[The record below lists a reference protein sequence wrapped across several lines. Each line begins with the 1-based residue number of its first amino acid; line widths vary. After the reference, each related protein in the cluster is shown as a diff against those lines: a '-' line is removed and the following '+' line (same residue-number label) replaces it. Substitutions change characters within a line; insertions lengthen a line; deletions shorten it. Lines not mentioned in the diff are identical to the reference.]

1 MTRILNCVN
10 FPLMFSQIA
19 TIFFILVSQL
29 GLSASAKDLLASAL
43 KPYMPAKEYVMA
55 QTDGVQDSQVAS
67 DVISTLSPLPG
78 KVGTDST
85 VFVDARAAIV
95 MDAATKEV
103 LFESDAHKQM
113 AMASITKLMTALI
126 VIERG
131 NLNDAVAVKQAD
143 VIETGSDID
152 LRSGEQVL
160 LGDLL
165 RATLIK
171 SANDAATAMGRHV
184 GGTEEAF
191 VKMMNEKAEELG
203 LKDTRYMN
211 PHGFD
216 EVGHHSSAYDIA
228 LLMAHAMENK
238 TFSDIVKMK
247 ECDVAI
253 LNSDR
258 VSHVSTTNELL
269 KADDPLIEGG
279 KTGFTDE
286 AGESVVLVAK
296 NPAGHRIITVI
307 LDSPYR
313 FAEGKRLI
321 DFVYEKY
328 QW

>member
-1 MTRILNCVN
+1 MML
-10 FPLMFSQIA
+10 SQLA
-19 TIFFILVSQL
+19 TIFFILISQL
-29 GLSASAKDLLASAL
+29 GISASSKDVLASAL
-43 KPYMPAKEYVMA
+43 QSYTPQKEYVMA
-55 QTDGVQDSQVAS
+55 EAEGLSDSRVAS
-67 DVISTLSPLPG
+67 EVISTLSPLPG
-78 KVGTDST
+78 KIGADST
-85 VFVDARAAIV
+85 VAVNAKAAIV
-95 MDAATKEV
+95 LDAATKEI
-103 LFESDAHKQM
+103 LFESNAREKM
-113 AMASITKLMTALI
+113 AMASITKLMTALL
-126 VIERG
+126 VLEKG
-131 NLNDAVAVKQAD
+131 NLGDVVHVTQED

-171 SANDAATAMGRHV
+171 SANDAAYASAHHV
-184 GGTEEAF
+184 GGTVDNF
-191 VKMMNEKAEELG
+191 VKMMNEKAVELG
-203 LKDTRYMN
+203 LRQTFYRN

-216 EVGHHSSAYDIA
+216 EVGHYSSAFDIA
-228 LLMAHAMENK
+228 LLMSHAMENK
-238 TFSDIVKMK
+238 TFSDINKMK

-269 KADDPLIEGG
+269 KVDDPLIEGG

-307 LDSPYR
+307 LNSPNR
-313 FAEGKRLI
+313 FAEGKKLI

>member
-1 MTRILNCVN
+1 
-10 FPLMFSQIA
+10 MFSQLA

-29 GLSASAKDLLASAL
+29 GLGASAKDVLASAL
-43 KPYMPAKEYVMA
+43 KPYMPQKEYVMA

-95 MDAATKEV
+95 LDAATKEV

-126 VIERG
+126 VLEKG
-131 NLNDAVAVKQAD
+131 NLNDVVTVNQAD

-152 LRSGEQVL
+152 LRSGEQIR

-171 SANDAATAMGRHV
+171 SANDAAVTMADYV
-184 GGTEEAF
+184 GGTRDNF

-203 LKDTRYMN
+203 LKETHYEN

-238 TFSDIVKMK
+238 IFSDTTKMK

-286 AGESVVLVAK
+286 AGEAVVLVAK

-307 LDSPYR
+307 LDSPRR
-313 FAEGKRLI
+313 FAEGKKLI

>member
-1 MTRILNCVN
+1 
-10 FPLMFSQIA
+10 MFSQLA

-29 GLSASAKDLLASAL
+29 GLGASAKDVLASAL
-43 KPYMPAKEYVMA
+43 KPYMPQKEYVIA

-95 MDAATKEV
+95 LDAATKEV

-113 AMASITKLMTALI
+113 AMASITKLMTALV
-126 VIERG
+126 VIEQG
-131 NLNDAVAVKQAD
+131 NLNDVVTVKQAD

-171 SANDAATAMGRHV
+171 SANDAAVTMADHV
-184 GGTEEAF
+184 GGTRDNF

-203 LKDTRYMN
+203 LKDTHYEN

-228 LLMAHAMENK
+228 LLMAHDMENP
-238 TFSDIVKMK
+238 TFSSIMKMK

-286 AGESVVLVAK
+286 AGEAVVLVAK

-307 LDSPYR
+307 LNSPHR
-313 FAEGKRLI
+313 FAEGKKLI
-321 DFVYEKY
+321 DFVYKKY

>member
-1 MTRILNCVN
+1 ML
-10 FPLMFSQIA
+10 SQLA

-29 GLSASAKDLLASAL
+29 GISASAKDVLASAL
-43 KPYMPAKEYVMA
+43 KPYMPQKEYVMA
-55 QTDGVQDSQVAS
+55 QTDGVQDSRVAS

-78 KVGTDST
+78 KIGTDST

-95 MDAATKEV
+95 LDAATKEV
-103 LFESDAHKQM
+103 LFESDARKQM
-113 AMASITKLMTALI
+113 AMASITKLMTALL
-126 VIERG
+126 VIEKG
-131 NLNDAVAVKQAD
+131 DLDEVVTITNEG

-152 LRSGEQVL
+152 LRSGEQVR

-171 SANDAATAMGRHV
+171 SANDAAASMARHV
-184 GGTEEAF
+184 GGTTENF

-238 TFSDIVKMK
+238 TFSDITKMK

-269 KADDPLIEGG
+269 QQDDPLIEGG

-286 AGESVVLVAK
+286 AGEAVVLVAK

-307 LDSPYR
+307 LDSPHR
-313 FAEGKRLI
+313 FTEGKKLI
-321 DFVYEKY
+321 DFVYAKY